1 MDLRQIAYFVRV
13 AELGSFTRASVALGI
28 AQPALSRQVR
38 LLEVELHQ
46 NLLERNG
53 RGVKLTESGQVLL
66 EHGRGILHQV
76 EVARE
81 ALSASR
87 GALSGQVSVALP
99 PSLSRLIAVPLSQ
112 AFRHHLPQA
121 QVTLTEGFSMA
132 MFEGVRVGNVDMALL
147 YNPPHS
153 PELEAMPLHQEPLVL
168 ISAQA
173 PPAKPARQGEPASRR
188 AGKPDLGGLSVKDV
202 AHLPLIL
209 PSRPNVFRN
218 LVDAEMMRQALTP
231 HIAMQVDGLNA
242 ILNLVRDGVG
252 HAVLPSYT
260 LRQLEGAVA
269 FTARAIHSP
278 SLVCHLNLVWSNR
291 RPHTPTHQ
299 RAMALVQAVVQQT
312 LA

>member
-1 MDLRQIAYFVRV
+1 MDLKQIAYFVRV

-53 RGVKLTESGQVLL
+53 RGVKLTESGQLLL

-112 AFRHHLPQA
+112 AFQAHLPQA

-153 PELEAMPLHQEPLVL
+153 PELESTPLHEASLVL
-168 ISAQA
+168 ISAR
-173 PPAKPARQGEPASRR
+173 KNR
-188 AGKPDLGGLSVKDV
+188 AVDLKKPDRLDLGALSVKAV
-202 AHLPLIL
+202 AELPLVL

-218 LVDAEMMRQALTP
+218 LVDAEMMRQSLAP
-231 HIAMQVDGLNA
+231 KIAMQVDGLNA
-242 ILNLVRDGVG
+242 ILNLVREGVG
-252 HAVLPSYT
+252 HAVLPGYT
-260 LRQLEGAVA
+260 LKELEGAEA

-278 SLVCHLNLVWSNR
+278 RLVCHLSLAWSTR

-299 RAMALVQAVVQQT
+299 RAMGLVQAVIQKT
-312 LA
+312 LG